1 MSSHH
6 IVKDTQEPAL
16 IIANGEACSTTLLN
30 QLLEWAPT
38 VMVLDG
44 AIFRVLEL
52 GIKVDVVLGDFDR
65 AFNPEVLLENQSI
78 EIVHAPDQN
87 KTDLEKGIEWLIN
100 KGHKAINI
108 VWATGKRADH
118 TFTNI
123 VNLVKFKNLATLV
136 MYDDYSKVF
145 CLNQHYT
152 KWYKKNTPISL
163 IPIGKV
169 NGITTSGLLYNI
181 VNYSME
187 TGVNT
192 GSSNE
197 VAEDGFVTITH
208 TGGNLLLMECID
220 L

>member
-6 IVKDTQEPAL
+6 IVRDTQEPAL
-16 IIANGEACSTTLLN
+16 IIANGEACSAELLN

-44 AIFRVLEL
+44 AIHRVLTL
-52 GIKVDVVLGDFDR
+52 GIKIDVVLGDFDR
-65 AFNPEVLLENQSI
+65 AFNPEILLQNQNI

-123 VNLVKFKNLATLV
+123 VNMVKFKNLATLV
-136 MYDDYSKVF
+136 MYDDYSKIF

-152 KWYKKNTPISL
+152 KWYKKYTPISL
-163 IPIGKV
+163 IPVGKV
-169 NGITTSGLLYNI
+169 TGITTTGLLYNI
-181 VNYSME
+181 TDYGME
-187 TGVNT
+187 TGLNT

-208 TGGNLLLMECID
+208 SAGHLLLMECID
-220 L
+220 